1 MYVYVYVK
9 VKPIDRQS
17 YLHNKS
23 EHSNSTKKKIAY
35 SQALRFNKICNN
47 RSDRH
52 KNCKRLLTLIKR
64 GYNKSGTATQI
75 NRDITIPRNELLKK
89 LKHLILNAYHLL
101 LRLTGF

>member
-1 MYVYVYVK
+1 MYVYVYVE

-47 RSDRH
+47 RSDLH
-52 KNCKRLLTLIKR
+52 NNCKELLNTLIKR
-64 GYNKSGTATQI
+64 NYNKTDTTMHKSTM
-75 NRDITIPRNELLKK
+75 LLQFQEM
-89 LKHLILNAYHLL
+89 HY
-101 LRLTGF
+101 